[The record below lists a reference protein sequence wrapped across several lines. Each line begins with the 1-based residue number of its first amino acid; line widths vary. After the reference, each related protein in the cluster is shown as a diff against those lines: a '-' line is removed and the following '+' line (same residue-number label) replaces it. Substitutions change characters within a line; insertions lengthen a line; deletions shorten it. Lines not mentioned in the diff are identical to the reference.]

1 MPVRAWA
8 WQEAIAKHD
17 AKAGRIIRNPPPPPG
32 LTKNAALIGRVKA
45 NAPHLPSPTRYRLA
59 FGRPTGCRFAVVYP
73 PPTNPAMKAS
83 LKLLSPVLLSLALG
97 LVARAADAGINGK
110 WNAEFESQVGQ
121 QKYVFEFKADGEKV
135 TGQATSERDG
145 QKSVSAIK
153 NGKLVK
159 DEVSFTETL
168 KIQDMDIAVE
178 YKGKIVGDEI
188 KLHRKVGEFAEY
200 DIVAKR
206 VVEKK

>member
-1 MPVRAWA
+1 
-8 WQEAIAKHD
+8 
-17 AKAGRIIRNPPPPPG
+17 
-32 LTKNAALIGRVKA
+32 
-45 NAPHLPSPTRYRLA
+45 
-59 FGRPTGCRFAVVYP
+59 
-73 PPTNPAMKAS
+73 MKAS
-83 LKLLSPVLLSLALG
+83 LKLLSTVLLSLALG

-110 WNAEFESQVGQ
+110 WTAEFESQVGQ